1 MNSSRGLGAIAPRE
15 IGAVFHTERE
25 MKNPAYNCCIEPRR
39 PQLEDPPPRREPLP
53 CTEEFIANGGDYE
66 RLDSQRKP
74 A

>member
-1 MNSSRGLGAIAPRE
+1 
-15 IGAVFHTERE
+15 

-66 RLDSQRKP
+66 RLP
-74 A
+74 GAGGGVT